1 MVSASLMMS
10 GTPAAADRHQ
20 QQRTA
25 LLGIAP
31 AQSGRMAMRCAPNG
45 AVALCESSGGFDAP
59 LPYDASFGTSIEG
72 YDGSESPVM
81 FNGGDISGDSWR
93 QYVPT
98 AIWPDREWFD
108 ADGNYLGRAGGVD
121 HRKTTVT
128 YQLGS
133 AAGATVQKRL
143 AVPAGILGIER

>member
-1 MVSASLMMS
+1 MVSASLMS
-10 GTPAAADRHQ
+10 GTPGAAAD
-20 QQRTA
+20 
-25 LLGIAP
+25 LLL
-31 AQSGRMAMRCAPNG
+31 SCAPNG

-108 ADGNYLGRAGGVD
+108 ADGNYLGRAGGLD
-121 HRKTTVT
+121 RRKTTVT
-128 YQLGS
+128 YQLGG
-133 AAGATVQKRL
+133 AAGATVQQRS
-143 AVPAGILGIER
+143 AVPVGILGIER